1 MCRINIMVDD
11 DKLSRNYPGVDSE
24 RFGLWLQKWVDD
36 MMDQDETVPSCA
48 SPNSHSFDEMAAT
61 IRNRIDRIEAGKATF
76 YSNEEVFSSIRERY
90 GL

>member
-36 MMDQDETVPSCA
+36 MMDQAKDV
-48 SPNSHSFDEMAAT
+48 
-61 IRNRIDRIEAGKATF
+61 
-76 YSNEEVFSSIRERY
+76 
-90 GL
+90 L